1 MLKMHLHKNN
11 NPYRTLCGCP
21 SSEAYIT
28 RVYPKVTCKKCL
40 AIIKKRRPPM
50 AHDYDDEVQTPDA
63 PISMNKEWRPGDW
76 LNPYP
81 KADEPLNINSKNQI
95 GFNRVVYEHGA
106 SAMLAARDK
115 DWIAWGEGHYDT
127 LCVIDCDAKDRGHGC
142 IIIRADKW
150 EARKKE
156 INP

>member
-1 MLKMHLHKNN
+1 
-11 NPYRTLCGCP
+11 
-21 SSEAYIT
+21 
-28 RVYPKVTCKKCL
+28 
-40 AIIKKRRPPM
+40 M

-115 DWIAWGEGHYDT
+115 DWIAWGEGFCTHGRQEWRDEGWQDLY
-127 LCVIDCDAKDRGHGC
+127 CCQCIDCWA
-142 IIIRADKW
+142 
-150 EARKKE
+150 ERKKK